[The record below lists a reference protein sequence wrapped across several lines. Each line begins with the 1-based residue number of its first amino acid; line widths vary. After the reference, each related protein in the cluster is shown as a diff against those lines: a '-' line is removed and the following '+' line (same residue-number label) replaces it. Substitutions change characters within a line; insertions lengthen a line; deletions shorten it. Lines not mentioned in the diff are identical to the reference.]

1 MGYYTYYDLGISPHG
16 RNAFSNEEIDELE
29 KEIDL
34 LNVFESGN
42 IVDGYYC
49 NAKWYDHD
57 DDMMRLSGRFPDILF
72 SLHGDGENREDMWET
87 YYLNGRMQYCEAEIT
102 YPPFDESR
110 LSEPIEDGGERYS
123 YQTRD
128 VPPRTPPSKLDFNA
142 VELL

>member
-1 MGYYTYYDLGISPHG
+1 MGYYTNYDLNISPHG
-16 RNAFSNEEIDELE
+16 RDVIPEDEISELE
-29 KEIDL
+29 REIDL
-34 LNVFESGN
+34 VDVFEGGN
-42 IVDGYYC
+42 ATDGYYC

-57 DDMMRLSGRFPDILF
+57 EDMMRLSGRFPDILF
-72 SLHGDGENREDMWET
+72 SLHGDGENQEDMWDT
-87 YYLNGRMQYCEAEIT
+87 YYLNGRMQYCGAEIT
-102 YPPFDESR
+102 YPPFDESQ

>member
-1 MGYYTYYDLGISPHG
+1 MGYYTDYELNISPYG
-16 RNAFSNEEIDELE
+16 RDVIPENEIAELE
-29 KEIDL
+29 REINLVD
-34 LNVFESGN
+34 VFEGGN
-42 IVDGYYC
+42 ASDGYYC
-49 NAKWYDHD
+49 SAKWYDHD

-72 SLHGDGENREDMWET
+72 SLHGDGENHEDMWET

-102 YPPFDESR
+102 YPPFDESQ

-128 VPPRTPPSKLDFNA
+128 VSPRTPPSKLDFNA

>member
-1 MGYYTYYDLGISPHG
+1 MGYYTDYDLDISPHG
-16 RNAFSNEEIDELE
+16 RDVFSNEEIDELE
-29 KEIDL
+29 REIDL
-34 LNVFESGN
+34 LNVFESGHT
-42 IVDGYYC
+42 VGGYYC

-57 DDMMRLSGRFPDILF
+57 EDMMRLSGRFPDILF
-72 SLHGDGENREDMWET
+72 SLHGNGENQEDMWDA
-87 YYLNGRMQYCEAEIT
+87 YYLNGRMQYCGAKIT
-102 YPPFDESR
+102 YPPFDESQ

>member
-1 MGYYTYYDLGISPHG
+1 MGYYTDYDLNISPHG
-16 RNAFSNEEIDELE
+16 RDVIPEDEIAELE
-29 KEIDL
+29 REIALID
-34 LNVFESGN
+34 VFESGN
-42 IVDGYYC
+42 ATDGYYC

-72 SLHGDGENREDMWET
+72 SLHGDGENQEDMWET
-87 YYLNGRMQYCEAEIT
+87 YYLNGRMQYCGAEIT